1 MKPLLKDIIV
11 EIITESPASTREISK
26 AIANKSNGLYVG
38 SSVRCCMARMLKN
51 GDVVRVGTDDR
62 GGAKFGLPPQAGT
75 VVSEF
80 DRLLTPLRQMRGV

>member
-1 MKPLLKDIIV
+1 MKATLNDIII
-11 EIITESPASTREISK
+11 EMITESPCSTREISK
-26 AIANKSNGLYVG
+26 AISAKSNGAYVG

-51 GDVVRVGTDDR
+51 GDVVRVGTDER

-80 DRLLTPLRQMRGV
+80 DRLLAPLSQMGGV